1 MQSDNSTKILV
12 TGGTGTTGRLVVEG
26 LRARGI
32 MPDVGTRNPSRE
44 NEVLFDWQQPESAR
58 KAFDGVDAVYIVAP
72 TNTSDHGAIVPPV
85 LDIARSCG
93 VRRFVLLSASSLKA
107 GGPMMG
113 QIHAYLTDKV
123 PEWTVLRPTW
133 FLQNFS
139 HQQHQLT
146 IQQENAIYSA
156 TGSGRVGFIDASDIA
171 RAAVSALLEDQS
183 LNRDFILTGPETLSY
198 ADVASKL
205 RGILGRTIRHVNLDV
220 DQLAERHRASGLDED
235 YARTLA
241 SMDKWIEDGNED
253 RVTDGVFVL
262 TKQAPNSADEFI
274 RENRQRWQ
282 S

>member
-1 MQSDNSTKILV
+1 MQSDKSTKILV

-139 HQQHQLT
+139 HQQHQIT
-146 IQQENAIYSA
+146 IQQETAIYSA

-171 RAAVSALLEDQS
+171 RAAVSALLEDKS
-183 LNRDFILTGPETLSY
+183 TGIS
-198 ADVASKL
+198 
-205 RGILGRTIRHVNLDV
+205 
-220 DQLAERHRASGLDED
+220 
-235 YARTLA
+235 
-241 SMDKWIEDGNED
+241 
-253 RVTDGVFVL
+253 F
-262 TKQAPNSADEFI
+262 
-274 RENRQRWQ
+274 
-282 S
+282 